1 MHLTDWPRF
10 IWSIMR
16 LLSLKAD
23 IWYLS
28 ETTSND
34 GWKLKNYQNF
44 FWMHKKAIGYWH
56 EICISL
62 GGKTYFVLFEQ
73 VLFLFDKVVVFL
85 IQKSSLCPLA
95 LTMDDDQWQ
104 PIILLLTT
112 FSCNYIDWTSQC
124 ISDGNMTNMSILPSQ
139 ITTTISWKWGERQIS
154 RAILSRFHT
163 LQMHYICPNAF
174 HNPISKSLRSQ
185 PAISLKAINA
195 YINLTLRPTQIRRVR
210 SALCGES
217 GWGGGCANCFS
228 RHDLQ
233 VSIHAK
239 TLTLFKNL
247 PQACLTISGA
257 KAGLRVPRCTLIFSS

>member
-1 MHLTDWPRF
+1 MTDGNWRIIKTF
-10 IWSIMR
+10 FGCMR
-16 LLSLKAD
+16 KPL
-23 IWYLS
+23 
-28 ETTSND
+28 
-34 GWKLKNYQNF
+34 
-44 FWMHKKAIGYWH
+44 AIGMKYALA
-56 EICISL
+56 L
-62 GGKTYFVLFEQ
+62 GNWKKTHFVLFEQ

-124 ISDGNMTNMSILPSQ
+124 ISDGNMTNTCMSILPSQ

-217 GWGGGCANCFS
+217 GWGGG
-228 RHDLQ
+228 
-233 VSIHAK
+233 
-239 TLTLFKNL
+239 
-247 PQACLTISGA
+247 
-257 KAGLRVPRCTLIFSS
+257 GLC